1 VSAPSG
7 CESGRTVGRVVVGAA
22 IVRGGRLLAQCR
34 ATPAELAGR
43 WELPG
48 GRVEPGE
55 SEPAALRRE
64 CREELGAWITVL
76 GRLGADVPLPGSS
89 ASVLRVYA
97 AEMAGG
103 SPEPRAVEHA
113 GLVWVDAAGLAG
125 LDWLPAD
132 RVLLPELAG
141 LL

>member
-1 VSAPSG
+1 
-7 CESGRTVGRVVVGAA
+7 
-22 IVRGGRLLAQCR
+22 
-34 ATPAELAGR
+34 
-43 WELPG
+43 
-48 GRVEPGE
+48 
-55 SEPAALRRE
+55 
-64 CREELGAWITVL
+64 
-76 GRLGADVPLPGSS
+76 
-89 ASVLRVYA
+89 
-97 AEMAGG
+97 MAGG